1 MDISLTTVLDRG
13 AKYQGNNPD
22 NLTRRIALANLLVDA
37 RIVRTVEAAQLLFRI
52 WAAPESHLKDAEGVR
67 QYPVEALVALAN
79 QKAPR

>member
-1 MDISLTTVLDRG
+1 MEISLTTVLDRG

-37 RIVRTVEAAQLLFRI
+37 RIVRTTEAGQLLFRI
-52 WAAPESHLKDAEGVR
+52 WAAPESRDH
-67 QYPVEALVALAN
+67 PVEALIALAN